1 MKLRGSIYWGE
12 RKNLMKE
19 DEMNSSEVL
28 IEIKV
33 LEKLREID
41 KVNDDEGKM
50 KGNWVKR
57 WKERWLYGKKDK

>member
-1 MKLRGSIYWGE
+1 
-12 RKNLMKE
+12 
-19 DEMNSSEVL
+19 MNSSEVL

-50 KGNWVKR
+50 KGN
-57 WKERWLYGKKDK
+57 